1 MEIDGPE
8 NDKARARN
16 LNTTDATG
24 RSDDALMSNEVEES
38 ERNASLNLVGHG
50 QENGE
55 GDEGND
61 RNVPEQTYWETE
73 KKLMIPVHHLASPG
87 DSPACSVRAR
97 GHPSPERQKDW
108 AGSPCFGATSTSP
121 SSGGRW
127 NVVTPKSNSHPAGT
141 RIRMV
146 QHLGESGG
154 YDELVVDFDDDLH
167 RGIPPRGINRLRVDL
182 IYVIPGPSPVNAES
196 SICPRNEG
204 CEAVMTARCR
214 DDGWITGLICS
225 AAPAHARAG
234 CSHAVPPASCV
245 FEPMAVRRAGAR
257 RHASK
262 QSSPRLFFVPC
273 ARSLSP
279 GAIGWYARRGNTQGI
294 RALLTRTRTSQFP
307 WPRPSGHQPSSS
319 HIWVGASVP
328 VCCGES
334 ALLRVPPDPAV
345 RPCMTGHCS
354 RYVGGCTAL
363 KDQVAHHARVL
374 QQKVM
379 KLQRGRRI
387 LVLAH
392 SIGGYIVQEM
402 TTWDPSLERS
412 IIVGLLCPTLTQFKA
427 KANRKIRFIAHP
439 LVMAVSRF
447 LLPLLRFFVSS
458 FLTDQEAADISSPN
472 FHHHAL
478 TLAREETLA
487 LPTTLPELW
496 AADLLTRRSLFV
508 IYATDDPYVPL
519 KIQEQMG
526 GMSPRDVTATPLLDH
541 SFCLYVSDT
550 RMVVSLIAAWIGD
563 QDMQKC
569 DISALRPLP
578 QRTPSMLG
586 YSLDDRRS
594 AYPHA
599 CVRAGTRAYLHKGSL
614 GDSVHLPIGLL
625 TVCAGACPNSSTGTC
640 PSAPGGGE
648 IPESG
653 HTDGRTSGAC
663 LRRCS

>member
-182 IYVIPGPSPVNAES
+182 IYVIPGNPGLTYAYENF
-196 SICPRNEG
+196 
-204 CEAVMTARCR
+204 AV
-214 DDGWITGLICS
+214 
-225 AAPAHARAG
+225 
-234 CSHAVPPASCV
+234 
-245 FEPMAVRRAGAR
+245 
-257 RHASK
+257 
-262 QSSPRLFFVPC
+262 
-273 ARSLSP
+273 SL
-279 GAIGWYARRGNTQGI
+279 AT
-294 RALLTRTRTSQFP
+294 TFRT
-307 WPRPSGHQPSSS
+307 
-319 HIWVGASVP
+319 
-328 VCCGES
+328 
-334 ALLRVPPDPAV
+334 PAV
-345 RPCMTGHCS
+345 VVSHLGHCS

-412 IIVGLLCPTLTQFKA
+412 IIVGLLCPTLTQ
-427 KANRKIRFIAHP
+427 
-439 LVMAVSRF
+439 
-447 LLPLLRFFVSS
+447 
-458 FLTDQEAADISSPN
+458 
-472 FHHHAL
+472 
-478 TLAREETLA
+478 
-487 LPTTLPELW
+487 
-496 AADLLTRRSLFV
+496 
-508 IYATDDPYVPL
+508 
-519 KIQEQMG
+519 
-526 GMSPRDVTATPLLDH
+526 
-541 SFCLYVSDT
+541 
-550 RMVVSLIAAWIGD
+550 
-563 QDMQKC
+563 
-569 DISALRPLP
+569 
-578 QRTPSMLG
+578 
-586 YSLDDRRS
+586 
-594 AYPHA
+594 
-599 CVRAGTRAYLHKGSL
+599 
-614 GDSVHLPIGLL
+614 
-625 TVCAGACPNSSTGTC
+625 
-640 PSAPGGGE
+640 
-648 IPESG
+648 
-653 HTDGRTSGAC
+653 
-663 LRRCS
+663 